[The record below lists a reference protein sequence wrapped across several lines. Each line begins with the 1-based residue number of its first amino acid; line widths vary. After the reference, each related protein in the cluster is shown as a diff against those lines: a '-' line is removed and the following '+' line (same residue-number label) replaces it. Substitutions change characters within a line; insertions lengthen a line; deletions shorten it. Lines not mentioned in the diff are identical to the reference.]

1 MEPSTSRAGATEVTG
16 SEFVEGTQPAVLTL
30 DDAHAEMIAQ
40 YAASLPQRE
49 EAERRT
55 TNWGKYPST
64 SWARAR
70 KRNKKAKRKRPGKIR
85 EPPALSILPL
95 SPVRAIQGPINIRCS
110 LQSGGGIIEQNPNI
124 HRQESIEVALEPVDQ
139 GTLETT
145 GNHAAV
151 EVIGTGYARAPT
163 DWTNLPD
170 HLPEGLIQLWD
181 PPVNLVVRR
190 LYSVAM
196 RILPEQPA
204 GEVLTN
210 KSPEEVV
217 EK

>member
-1 MEPSTSRAGATEVTG
+1 MEPSTNRAGATKVTG
-16 SEFVEGTQPAVLTL
+16 SEFVEETPPAVLTL

-70 KRNKKAKRKRPGKIR
+70 KRNKKAKRTSEAHREKRPRKIR
-85 EPPALSILPL
+85 EAPALSIPPL
-95 SPVRAIQGPINIRCS
+95 NPVRAIQGPINIRCS

-124 HRQESIEVALEPVDQ
+124 HRQESIEVAIEPGDQ
-139 GTLETT
+139 GTPETT

-170 HLPEGLIQLWD
+170 HLPEGLIQLRD

-190 LYSVAM
+190 LHSVAM
-196 RILPEQPA
+196 RVLPEQPV
-204 GEVLTN
+204 GEALT
-210 KSPEEVV
+210 
-217 EK
+217 

>member
-1 MEPSTSRAGATEVTG
+1 MEPSTSRAGATGVTG
-16 SEFVEGTQPAVLTL
+16 SEFVEGTSPAVLNL

-85 EPPALSILPL
+85 EPPALPIPPL

-110 LQSGGGIIEQNPNI
+110 LQSGGGIVEQNPNI
-124 HRQESIEVALEPVDQ
+124 HRQESNEVALGPVDQ
-139 GTLETT
+139 RTLETT

-151 EVIGTGYARAPT
+151 EVIDTGCARVPT

-170 HLPEGLIQLWD
+170 HLGGFDTVAGPASEPAC
-181 PPVNLVVRR
+181 PPTFLRDHESPTGTACGRGVNLNEEQESRR
-190 LYSVAM
+190 
-196 RILPEQPA
+196 R
-204 GEVLTN
+204 
-210 KSPEEVV
+210 
-217 EK
+217 